1 MDDDALLKAL
11 RSKRADY
18 DEELKWHRFLFDAYL
33 GTGGFEGG
41 IKKPS
46 ASFWGTGARTYQ
58 ASKEAKQSYLD
69 KHPREDGPK
78 FERRVASSYYPS
90 PVEPVVDIRLSYIH
104 RKSNTREGIDAPAV
118 KRFIE
123 DATGNGISWDDLRRD
138 VIDVRAEV
146 LGWTPVLLDM
156 PPAEAPDLTVQ
167 QANELGIRV
176 RAIPL
181 FPANL
186 YDWEEKD
193 GELVAVKV
201 VTAWSERAD
210 LLSEAVSVRRYT
222 IWTRTKVQVWET
234 VGDEGQEALRPGRAW
249 EQTNMWGFIP
259 LVIFKHAPAPE
270 DAVRGVSLV
279 RNVALA
285 AKKQFNV
292 LSQLDEVLGTSA
304 FQMLQVPIKGSA
316 APKGTSAMGGQV
328 GVMTIG
334 AGNALPVPMDSTR
347 DYKWIGPDVGVAE
360 ILERRIEKLGNDI
373 TAIAR
378 MEYSGQDAS
387 RVQKAALSR
396 AFEFENMNRALVD
409 TAQQL
414 ANAEQDVFR
423 KVHVMEGGQDEKT
436 IRSTAPERFDVEEM
450 AAELERVMKA
460 ITLPF
465 GPTAKAELM
474 KRAARTALP
483 NIDPK
488 VLVQI
493 DSEIDEEQQADAEA
507 AAALRE
513 MRTDPSLDP
522 NDDPNDDPNADTP
535 AAV

>member
-1 MDDDALLKAL
+1 
-11 RSKRADY
+11 
-18 DEELKWHRFLFDAYL
+18 
-33 GTGGFEGG
+33 
-41 IKKPS
+41 
-46 ASFWGTGARTYQ
+46 
-58 ASKEAKQSYLD
+58 
-69 KHPREDGPK
+69 
-78 FERRVASSYYPS
+78 
-90 PVEPVVDIRLSYIH
+90 
-104 RKSNTREGIDAPAV
+104 
-118 KRFIE
+118 
-123 DATGNGISWDDLRRD
+123 
-138 VIDVRAEV
+138 
-146 LGWTPVLLDM
+146 
-156 PPAEAPDLTVQ
+156 
-167 QANELGIRV
+167 
-176 RAIPL
+176 
-181 FPANL
+181 
-186 YDWEEKD
+186 
-193 GELVAVKV
+193 
-201 VTAWSERAD
+201 
-210 LLSEAVSVRRYT
+210 
-222 IWTRTKVQVWET
+222 
-234 VGDEGQEALRPGRAW
+234 
-249 EQTNMWGFIP
+249 
-259 LVIFKHAPAPE
+259 
-270 DAVRGVSLV
+270 
-279 RNVALA
+279 
-285 AKKQFNV
+285 
-292 LSQLDEVLGTSA
+292 
-304 FQMLQVPIKGSA
+304 MLQVPIKGSA